1 MESENKHIKKLM
13 SEDEVSLPAELSWEQ
28 MEEGILA
35 KMEDLE
41 NSRKGILFPYWK
53 VGLAVLLLLIALP
66 FLINLYR
73 GGNKATPGEMVQNAL
88 VIDSSE
94 YFCNESAEKENS
106 KPMQPS
112 IHGVDRGSERPAQA
126 NVLANQGIGSFRKE
140 ASISKRDNAGQKSVN
155 FTTDLNK
162 DKNFLPSLSE
172 ELAWDKADS
181 GNFLDV
187 LFLTGMADPI
197 PVDFSASVE
206 LEPILPF
213 VHPKKNKRREVSL
226 VGGPAI
232 WKPLYGEMKPE
243 REAYETALPS
253 FQVQANYF
261 QGLKNNWTLMFG
273 LQYQRLESRFE
284 RNFVLEDYT
293 IILRDTIIEKQI
305 NVLSGKQTLIRGNVE
320 ILSQAER
327 RVRHYNKTELWQIP
341 FALGKSWDINKW
353 MVDLLLGGSLNIY
366 TQNIGKSTFQQ
377 DPISYNGS
385 STRIIDNR
393 LKVNALL
400 AGRLSYQLDEH
411 WGLSTGLQIQKS
423 LQDWSPETGVQML
436 PGTLGLQFGLNYGF

>member
-1 MESENKHIKKLM
+1 M

-41 NSRKGILFPYWK
+41 KSRKGMLLLYWK
-53 VGLAVLLLLIALP
+53 AGLAVLLLLIAFP

-73 GGNKATPGEMVQNAL
+73 GGKRSEPVEMVQNAL
-88 VIDSSE
+88 VADSSE
-94 YFCNESAEKENS
+94 YFCNELGEKENS
-106 KPMQPS
+106 KPIQPS
-112 IHGVDRGSERPAQA
+112 THGVNQRSERSAQTHA
-126 NVLANQGIGSFRKE
+126 SAKQEIGSFRKE
-140 ASISKRDNAGQKSVN
+140 ASISIRDNSGQKPVN

-162 DKNFLPSLSE
+162 GKNFLRPLSE
-172 ELAWDKADS
+172 ELALDKA
-181 GNFLDV
+181 GRANFPDV
-187 LFLTGMADPI
+187 RFLKGMADSI
-197 PVDFSASVE
+197 PVDFSESAE

-226 VGGPAI
+226 MGGPTI
-232 WKPLYGEMKPE
+232 WQPLYGEMKPE
-243 REAYETALPS
+243 REAYESVLPS

-261 QGLKNNWTLMFG
+261 HGLKNNWTLMFG

-284 RNFVLEDYT
+284 RNFVLEEYT
-293 IILRDTIIEKQI
+293 TILRDTIIEKQI
-305 NVLSGKQTLIRGNVE
+305 NVLSGKQTLIRGDVE
-320 ILSQAER
+320 ISSQAER

-353 MVDLLLGGSLNIY
+353 RVDLFLGGSLNIY
-366 TQNIGKSTFQQ
+366 TQNVGKSTFQQ
-377 DPISYNGS
+377 EPVSYNGS

-393 LKVNALL
+393 SKVNALL

-423 LQDWSPETGVQML
+423 LQNWSPETGVQML
-436 PGTLGLQFGLNYGF
+436 PGALGLQFGLNYGF